1 MVYIVS
7 RERATSHFFN
17 SAKLNVSNRRRTFY
31 FAVSGYFPPVK
42 KDAAMTHQ
50 EQLQALMVRIDALEQ
65 RERQLTYA
73 SNAYQA
79 ILTTLLG
86 IVDKTTRDR
95 VISMVD
101 QAHDVAYAKASLEQK
116 GNILGADDITQR
128 IFLFAQGR
136 AAQSK

>member
-1 MVYIVS
+1 MSDHDLLHSLV
-7 RERATSHFFN
+7 A
-17 SAKLNVSNRRRTFY
+17 
-31 FAVSGYFPPVK
+31 
-42 KDAAMTHQ
+42 
-50 EQLQALMVRIDALEQ
+50 RIDALEQ
-65 RERQLTYA
+65 REKQLAYA

-86 IVDKTTRDR
+86 SLDKHTRDR

-101 QAHDVAYAKASLEQK
+101 QAHDIAYSRANQEQK

-136 AAQSK
+136 AAGINKLGE

>member
-1 MVYIVS
+1 
-7 RERATSHFFN
+7 
-17 SAKLNVSNRRRTFY
+17 
-31 FAVSGYFPPVK
+31 
-42 KDAAMTHQ
+42 MTDHDL
-50 EQLQALMVRIDALEQ
+50 LQSLVARIDALEQ
-65 RERQLTYA
+65 REKQLLYA

-86 IVDKTTRDR
+86 NLDKSTRDK
-95 VISMVD
+95 VISMVG
-101 QAHDVAYAKASLEQK
+101 QAHDIAYARASLEQK

>member
-1 MVYIVS
+1 
-7 RERATSHFFN
+7 
-17 SAKLNVSNRRRTFY
+17 
-31 FAVSGYFPPVK
+31 
-42 KDAAMTHQ
+42 MTDHDL
-50 EQLQALMVRIDALEQ
+50 LQSLVARIDALEQ
-65 RERQLTYA
+65 REKQLLYA

-86 IVDKTTRDR
+86 NLDKSTRDK

-101 QAHDVAYAKASLEQK
+101 QAHDIAYARASLEQK

-128 IFLFAQGR
+128 MFLFAQGR

>member
-1 MVYIVS
+1 
-7 RERATSHFFN
+7 
-17 SAKLNVSNRRRTFY
+17 
-31 FAVSGYFPPVK
+31 
-42 KDAAMTHQ
+42 MTHQ

-65 RERQLTYA
+65 RERHLTYA

-86 IVDKTTRDR
+86 ILDKPTRDR

-101 QAHDVAYAKASLEQK
+101 QAHDVAYARANLEQK

-128 IFLFAQGR
+128 IFLFAQVR
-136 AAQSK
+136 EEQSRK

>member
-1 MVYIVS
+1 MS
-7 RERATSHFFN
+7 EHD
-17 SAKLNVSNRRRTFY
+17 L
-31 FAVSGYFPPVK
+31 
-42 KDAAMTHQ
+42 
-50 EQLQALMVRIDALEQ
+50 LQSLVARIEVLEQ
-65 RERQLTYA
+65 REKQLTYA

-86 IVDKTTRDR
+86 NLDKQTRDK
-95 VISMVD
+95 VIMMVD
-101 QAHDVAYAKASLEQK
+101 QAHDIAYARASLEQK

>member
-1 MVYIVS
+1 M
-7 RERATSHFFN
+7 TSGLF
-17 SAKLNVSNRRRTFY
+17 L
-31 FAVSGYFPPVK
+31 PEQ
-42 KDAAMTHQ
+42 KDAAMSDHDL
-50 EQLQALMVRIDALEQ
+50 LQSLVARIDALEQ
-65 RERQLTYA
+65 REKQLLYA

-86 IVDKTTRDR
+86 NLDKNTRDR

-101 QAHDVAYAKASLEQK
+101 QAHDIAYARANLQQK

>member
-1 MVYIVS
+1 
-7 RERATSHFFN
+7 
-17 SAKLNVSNRRRTFY
+17 
-31 FAVSGYFPPVK
+31 
-42 KDAAMTHQ
+42 MTHQ

-101 QAHDVAYAKASLEQK
+101 QAHDMAYAKASLEQK
-116 GNILGADDITQR
+116 GKHSR
-128 IFLFAQGR
+128 R
-136 AAQSK
+136 R

>member
-1 MVYIVS
+1 MRLY
-7 RERATSHFFN
+7 
-17 SAKLNVSNRRRTFY
+17 
-31 FAVSGYFPPVK
+31 PPEQ
-42 KDAAMTHQ
+42 KDAAMSDHDL
-50 EQLQALMVRIDALEQ
+50 LQSLVARIDALEQ
-65 RERQLTYA
+65 REKQLTYA

-86 IVDKTTRDR
+86 NLDKNTRDK
-95 VISMVD
+95 VITMVD
-101 QAHDVAYAKASLEQK
+101 QAHNIAYARANLEQK

>member
-1 MVYIVS
+1 MS
-7 RERATSHFFN
+7 DHD
-17 SAKLNVSNRRRTFY
+17 L
-31 FAVSGYFPPVK
+31 
-42 KDAAMTHQ
+42 
-50 EQLQALMVRIDALEQ
+50 LQSLVGRVDALEQ
-65 RERQLTYA
+65 REKQLIHA

-86 IVDKTTRDR
+86 NLDKSTRDK

-101 QAHDVAYAKASLEQK
+101 QAHDIAYAQANLEQK

-136 AAQSK
+136 AARSE

>member
-1 MVYIVS
+1 MS
-7 RERATSHFFN
+7 DHD
-17 SAKLNVSNRRRTFY
+17 L
-31 FAVSGYFPPVK
+31 
-42 KDAAMTHQ
+42 
-50 EQLQALMVRIDALEQ
+50 LQSLVARIDALEQ
-65 RERQLTYA
+65 REKQLLYA

-86 IVDKTTRDR
+86 NLDKNTRDR

-101 QAHDVAYAKASLEQK
+101 QAHDIAYARANLQQK

>member
-1 MVYIVS
+1 
-7 RERATSHFFN
+7 
-17 SAKLNVSNRRRTFY
+17 
-31 FAVSGYFPPVK
+31 
-42 KDAAMTHQ
+42 MTHQ

-65 RERQLTYA
+65 RERQLSYA

-86 IVDKTTRDR
+86 TLDKSTRDR

-101 QAHDVAYAKASLEQK
+101 QAHDVAYARAGLEQK

-136 AAQSK
+136 VAQSK